1 MEMGMDIKN
10 QDGPLKSEEIVESKE
25 AFKKCYEEFFPEI
38 ISSLNNKKLHPLF
51 GIETEYHGVDKNFD
65 AIPGAG
71 KAVKKVYSEVH
82 EDCGSQM
89 LELNSSPFSA
99 TKEGPSLCLEEL
111 MGKEDKMRDAYEGIY
126 GFQPLPIGI
135 HPKFTIDEDYSRFLP
150 DRKRA
155 QILTPTI
162 LDRMKPEDMVFIE
175 EGTGEKINFG
185 KVPGG
190 GFMNSLHISVSGTN
204 DRHSVLLYNIANA
217 LSGPLI
223 ALAAN
228 SCAMDKRLTTYD
240 DTHLFVYE
248 NNKDIAKGVP
258 RVGNVPKFLN
268 SLDDYFRAM
277 LEFDPVFKY
286 DEKEPLESLHN
297 HFSSTWPWVKAQVN
311 GFYRVEFR
319 PMPKQP
325 TLVED
330 MAVSSLFLYSVLAL
344 EEEMGGIIN
353 TKESIK
359 NYCNKMLFPSE
370 YLISNS
376 HRAAADGFD
385 AKLAWK
391 DGFVP
396 VQKILKELYGKATQY
411 MKKHGIKQDSYD
423 IVRFNEPRIENQLNP
438 SRKFRSKVK
447 SYGFDEA
454 LERYFDHTVNMRNTP
469 YVK

>member
-1 MEMGMDIKN
+1 MGADVKN
-10 QDGPLKSEEIVESKE
+10 QDKPLTREEIVESKKN
-25 AFKKCYEEFFPEI
+25 FMKCYDEYFPEI
-38 ISSLNNKKLHPLF
+38 ISNLNNKKLHPLF
-51 GIETEYHGVDKNFD
+51 GIETEYHGVDKNKQ

-71 KAVKKVYSEVH
+71 KAVKELYSEVH

-99 TKEGPSLCLEEL
+99 NKGGPSLCLEEL
-111 MGKEDKMRDAYEGIY
+111 IGKENTMRVAYDLIY
-126 GFQPLPIGI
+126 NSQPLPIGI
-135 HPKFTIDEDYSRFLP
+135 NPLFTTTEDYNKFLP

-155 QILTPTI
+155 QIVTPSI
-162 LDRMKPEDMVFIE
+162 LERMKPEDMVFTQ

-190 GFMNSLHISVSGTN
+190 GFMNSLHISISGTN

-217 LSGPLI
+217 LSGPFI

-228 SCAMDKRLTTYD
+228 SCAMDKKLTTCD

-248 NNKDIAKGVP
+248 NNKDIANGVP
-258 RVGNVPKFLN
+258 RVGNVPEYLN

-277 LEFDPVFKY
+277 LQFDPIFKF

-325 TLVED
+325 TLLED
-330 MAVSSLFLYSVLAL
+330 MSVCSLFLYSVLAL
-344 EEEMGGIIN
+344 EEEMKGIVN
-353 TKESIK
+353 TKENIGD
-359 NYCNKMLFPSE
+359 YCNKKLFSSD
-370 YLISNS
+370 YLIKNS
-376 HRAAADGFD
+376 HEAAKKGFD

-391 DGFVP
+391 GKLENP
-396 VQKILKELYGKATQY
+396 QNILRELYSKAINY
-411 MKKHGIKQDSYD
+411 MEKHGIKGDDYE
-423 IVRFNEPRIENQLNP
+423 ILKTAKPRIEYQLNP
-438 SRKFRSKVK
+438 SRKFRQEVK
-447 SYGFDEA
+447 KHGFEEA
-454 LERYFDHTVNMRNTP
+454 LDKYHDHTINKRDKP
-469 YVK
+469 YVG

>member
-1 MEMGMDIKN
+1 MGADVEN
-10 QDGPLKSEEIVESKE
+10 QDGPLEKEEIVESKR
-25 AFKKCYEEFFPEI
+25 AFKECYEECFPEI
-38 ISSLNNKKLHPLF
+38 ISNLNNKKLHPLF
-51 GIETEYHGVDKNFD
+51 GIETEYHGVDENFE

-71 KAVKKVYSEVH
+71 KAVKKIYPEVH

-111 MGKEDKMRDAYEGIY
+111 MGKENKMRGAYEQIY
-126 GFQPLPIGI
+126 SFQPLPIGI
-135 HPKFTIDEDYSRFLP
+135 HPKFTTEEDYSRFLP

-155 QILTPTI
+155 QILTPSI
-162 LDRMKPEDMVFIE
+162 LERMKPEDMVFIE

-190 GFMNSLHISVSGTN
+190 GFMNSLHISISGTN
-204 DRHSVLLYNIANA
+204 DRHCVLLYNIANA

-228 SCAMDKRLTTYD
+228 SCAMDKKLTTFE

-248 NNKDIAKGVP
+248 NNKDIVNGVP
-258 RVGNVPKFLN
+258 RVGNVPKYLN

-286 DEKEPLESLHN
+286 DKKDPLGSLHN

-344 EEEMGGIIN
+344 EEEMGEIVN
-353 TKESIK
+353 TKENI
-359 NYCNKMLFPSE
+359 NDYCNKQLFSSN
-370 YLISNS
+370 YLIQNS
-376 HRAAADGFD
+376 HRAAVLGFD

-391 DGFVP
+391 DKFVP
-396 VQKILKELYGKATQY
+396 AKNVLMELYQKATKY
-411 MKKHGIKQDSYD
+411 MKKHGIKQDSYE
-423 IVRFNEPRIENQLNP
+423 IVRTNEPRIEKRMNP
-438 SRKFRSKVK
+438 SRKFRKNVK
-447 SYGFDEA
+447 TYGFDEA
-454 LERYFDHTVNMRNTP
+454 LNIYFDHTVNKRNTP
-469 YVK
+469 YVR